1 MKTSTL
7 PAHLVATGAPAL
19 PVRPRPLWE
28 RHKLFLEPDLPEIPG
43 DLEDE
48 EDEDGIITPR

>member
-7 PAHLVATGAPAL
+7 PAHLVATGAPVL

-43 DLEDE
+43 LLEDE
-48 EDEDGIITPR
+48 DDED